1 MPAPS
6 VKIRPLSPERKLSRG
21 LFEQLAEQIKSGRLA
36 AGARLPTE
44 EELSRAAR
52 VSRTVVREAVAAL
65 RADGLVVTRQGVGAF
80 VSAAP
85 QQAPFRIDADGMRS
99 IGDMLHVMELRLGV
113 EIESAGLAA
122 HRATKPQLRAITAA
136 LEANRSAWGCST
148 RNGGQAQCASGR
160 LKRSQWIERWGLE
173 TALKMH
179 RECVEGMENFKALIE
194 DIDCDPQPGGHLY
207 IAHRDKVMPVLEKE
221 AKLLRET
228 FDYDARILDAATVK
242 REYVDDKE
250 ACGAMHEPEGIGIH
264 AGKLAFGYLKK
275 ARALGAKV
283 HPASPVAR
291 R

>member
-1 MPAPS
+1 MAPPA

-99 IGDMLHVMELRLGV
+99 IEDMLHVMELRLGV

-122 HRATKPQLRAITAA
+122 ERGTKAQLRAICAA
-136 LEANRSAWGCST
+136 LEAMDRAAAQGKDAVDQDLELHRAIAEATGNAQFPRFLQFIGRHLIPRRIVSGMPQSM
-148 RNGGQAQCASGR
+148 GG
-160 LKRSQWIERWGLE
+160 
-173 TALKMH
+173 
-179 RECVEGMENFKALIE
+179 REAYL
-194 DIDCDPQPGGHLY
+194 
-207 IAHRDKVMPVLEKE
+207 
-221 AKLLRET
+221 KLLQAEHRAIVEAIQSHDPKAARE
-228 FDYDARILDAATVK
+228 
-242 REYVDDKE
+242 
-250 ACGAMHEPEGIGIH
+250 AMRRHLTRSVERYR
-264 AGKLAFGYLKK
+264 KLAAQQK
-275 ARALGAKV
+275 AAA
-283 HPASPVAR
+283 
-291 R
+291 